1 VIEALGLTRRFGA
14 RDAIRDVSFVVRPG
28 EVVGFLGQNGAG
40 KTTTLRALAGL
51 SLPTSGVAR
60 VDGHDVVREARA
72 ARAAVGFL
80 AETAPVYPEV
90 SVRAQVAFAAALRGL
105 ATDAVDAALTRL
117 DLRSVAERPIAAL
130 SKGWRQRVALAAA
143 IVHRPRALLLDEP
156 MSGLDP
162 GQRRAVRTLVR
173 ELADDGAAVLISSHA
188 LGEVEEGCDRVL
200 LLHQGHLRAD
210 VALAELRG
218 ERVRIRTE
226 RAEGLGEVLSRVPGV
241 VGVTTLPGPVW
252 ELQTEGEARAAIA
265 AAAVPFGLLELST
278 PRRLEELWLG
288 VVGEG

>member
-1 VIEALGLTRRFGA
+1 VIEALGLSRRFGG
-14 RDAIRDVSFVVRPG
+14 RDAIRDVSFAVRPG

-40 KTTTLRALAGL
+40 KTTTLRTLAGL
-51 SLPTSGVAR
+51 SLPSGGVAR
-60 VDGHDVVREARA
+60 VGGHDVVRQARA
-72 ARAAVGFL
+72 ARACVGFL

-90 SVRAQVAFAAALRGL
+90 SVRAQVGLAASLRGL
-105 ATDAVDAALTRL
+105 GAPEVDAALTRL
-117 DLRSVAERPIAAL
+117 DLRAVAERPIAAL

-162 GQRRAVRTLVR
+162 GQRRAVRALVR
-173 ELADDGAAVLISSHA
+173 ELADEGAAVIVSSHA

-218 ERVRIRTE
+218 ERVRV
-226 RAEGLGEVLSRVPGV
+226 RAERSDGLGEALARVPGV
-241 VGVTTLPGPVW
+241 TGVTALPGPVW
-252 ELQTEGEARAAIA
+252 ELQTEGEVRAAIA